1 MSSNVII
8 TNDYFVDLG
17 KGNVPFHNLV
27 SAFGENP
34 VITTGFETIWD
45 GGGVYVPPT
54 QARFHNVASDAAADA
69 GTLVSSGT
77 ATGGSV
83 TSLVDSA
90 GTFETDLVAAE
101 DLILDDQKMDIGE
114 VSAIISETEITISRS
129 MRNPETGLDGLGFG
143 DGDAYRI
150 VRDAS
155 TGVSVLHL
163 IGLSPSFLEQDEFVI
178 LNGLDDV
185 ATAKSYP
192 RQHRARVFASAAS
205 DAVGTITS
213 TTIGEA
219 VDTVSLQVINGN
231 NQALMAVFTIP
242 GNSFGLVGRWWGS
255 MSKKQSATSIF
266 KLRIGQLDHI
276 GYIKQVRSIQ
286 SAGASAFDYD
296 FKGGF
301 ILPGGSDIWMEADAD
316 AASVGVSGG
325 FDVMM
330 VRIA

>member
-1 MSSNVII
+1 MSANVII
-8 TNDYFVDLG
+8 TNDYFLDLG
-17 KGNVPFHNLV
+17 KGNVPFHSV
-27 SAFGENP
+27 VPAFGENP

-54 QARFHNVASDAAADA
+54 QARFHNIKSSLAADA

-77 ATGGSV
+77 ATGGGIN
-83 TSLVDSA
+83 SLVDSA
-90 GTFETDLVAAE
+90 GTFETDLVAVE
-101 DLILDDQKMDIGE
+101 DLILNDEKVEIGE
-114 VSAIISETEITISRS
+114 VSAINSEGDITISRS
-129 MRNPETGLDGLGFG
+129 MRNPETGLDGLGFESG
-143 DGDAYRI
+143 NAYRI
-150 VRDAS
+150 ARDAS

-163 IGLSPSFLEQDEFVI
+163 IGLSPSFLDQDEFVL
-178 LNGLDDV
+178 LNGV
-185 ATAKSYP
+185 SNVVTAKSYP
-192 RQHRARVFASAAS
+192 RQHRARVFSTDAAN
-205 DAVGTITS
+205 AVGTITS
-213 TTIGEA
+213 TTIGEVA
-219 VDTVSLQVINGN
+219 ETVSLQVIDGN
-231 NQALMAVFTIP
+231 NQALMAVLTIP
-242 GNSFGLVGRWWGS
+242 GDSFGLVARWWGS
-255 MSKKQSATSIF
+255 MSKKQSATSTF

-330 VRIA
+330 VKVA

>member
-1 MSSNVII
+1 MLNKVISI
-8 TNDYFVDLG
+8 TDYFLEVG
-17 KGNVPFHNLV
+17 KGKIPFHSV
-27 SAFGENP
+27 VPAFGENP

-77 ATGGSV
+77 ATGGGV
-83 TSLVDSA
+83 NSLVDSS
-90 GTFETDLVAAE
+90 GTFETDLVAVE
-101 DLILDDQKMDIGE
+101 DLILDDENMDIGE
-114 VSAIISETEITISRS
+114 VTAIVSEAEITISRS
-129 MRNPETGLDGLGFG
+129 MRDPETGLDGVGFES
-143 DGDAYRI
+143 GDAYRI

-155 TGVSVLHL
+155 SGASVLHL
-163 IGLSPSFLEQDEFVI
+163 IGLSPSFLDQDEFVL
-178 LNGLDDV
+178 LNGLNDV
-185 ATAKSYP
+185 VTAKSYP
-192 RQHRARVFASAAS
+192 RQHRARVFASAAAN
-205 DAVGTITS
+205 AVGTITS
-213 TTIGEA
+213 ETIGEVA
-219 VDTVSLQVINGN
+219 DTVSLQVIDGN
-231 NQALMAVFTIP
+231 NQALMAVLTIP
-242 GNSFGLVGRWWGS
+242 GDSFGMVGRWWGS

-316 AASVGVSGG
+316 AANVGVSGG

-330 VRIA
+330 VRQS